1 MFFPEIVSMHFQLTG
16 RCNLKCI
23 FCGQQN
29 GMFEGKN
36 REELPYEKWIAIAE
50 EVRNLGSRPE
60 IILWGGEP
68 LLYSRFDELAEH
80 LHRMGFELGIVTNG
94 TLADRHADLLN
105 NAFKTIYI
113 SLDGNAEYHN
123 RIRGNGVFEKVSDN
137 LELLKKR
144 NGHLVFLCTLADEN
158 ASAATEI
165 AECLSVDQSLISKFE
180 SGERS
185 INSTQIDTI
194 CNIVCYPEDKLMDEK
209 QDIRPDNTVSFR
221 TANLSIESI
230 KALSVINRIFL
241 NQMKMDKW
249 GAVDD

>member
-80 LHRMGFELGIVTNG
+80 LHRIPLHHDPAQIKNYILYFC
-94 TLADRHADLLN
+94 H
-105 NAFKTIYI
+105 TI
-113 SLDGNAEYHN
+113 S
-123 RIRGNGVFEKVSDN
+123 
-137 LELLKKR
+137 
-144 NGHLVFLCTLADEN
+144 
-158 ASAATEI
+158 
-165 AECLSVDQSLISKFE
+165 
-180 SGERS
+180 
-185 INSTQIDTI
+185 
-194 CNIVCYPEDKLMDEK
+194 
-209 QDIRPDNTVSFR
+209 
-221 TANLSIESI
+221 
-230 KALSVINRIFL
+230 
-241 NQMKMDKW
+241 
-249 GAVDD
+249 